1 MSGRS
6 PRPPGRSVCPP
17 VCSAGPC
24 PGFRR
29 CQGSSRRSLAGPREH
44 AGRGAGHGARR
55 PPGGGRQGVRP
66 SGSLRQLLNAHD
78 PGALGRRLAVGL
90 GRGTQAAGEEAGPS
104 AVGIACHT
112 HTQLARR
119 GPGGRAAELL
129 LDHGESPAPPASPPS
144 TRQRRARSLQPG
156 MALQSLSEPR
166 QDAAGPVSVPSRD
179 RQWRGV
185 RAVSSLHLSQEN
197 WAQPERQTQ
206 SQCCCPPV
214 GWLSPKHEEQTPR
227 GCGARGARW
236 GRRCGGAAA
245 AGAPRTCSRGN
256 FYVPSALPQFFLRF

>member
-29 CQGSSRRSLAGPREH
+29 CQGSSRRSLAGPRGCWRKWPREH

-78 PGALGRRLAVGL
+78 QGALGRRLAVGL

-104 AVGIACHT
+104 AVGVACHT
-112 HTQLARR
+112 HTQLAGR

-129 LDHGESPAPPASPPS
+129 LDRGESPAPPASPPS
-144 TRQRRARSLQPG
+144 TPVRGGHARCSRAWLCSPSQNPG
-156 MALQSLSEPR
+156 RTPLAPSQSLPETGS
-166 QDAAGPVSVPSRD
+166 GGVSGLEVPSTCLR
-179 RQWRGV
+179 RTGPSQSV
-185 RAVSSLHLSQEN
+185 RLKAS
-197 WAQPERQTQ
+197 
-206 SQCCCPPV
+206 
-214 GWLSPKHEEQTPR
+214 
-227 GCGARGARW
+227 
-236 GRRCGGAAA
+236 AAA
-245 AGAPRTCSRGN
+245 HR
-256 FYVPSALPQFFLRF
+256 